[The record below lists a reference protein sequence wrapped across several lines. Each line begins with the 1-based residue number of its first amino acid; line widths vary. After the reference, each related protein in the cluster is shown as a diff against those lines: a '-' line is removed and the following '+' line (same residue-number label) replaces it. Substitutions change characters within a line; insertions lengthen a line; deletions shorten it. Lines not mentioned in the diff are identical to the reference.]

1 MTEQELAAIEA
12 RANEA
17 TAGPWVK
24 NGSVPEQVIYAPTKR
39 YPNRTSFMPIVYVT
53 QTDYASGE
61 YYADM
66 LDGDAEFIAHART
79 DVPALV
85 AEVRRLR
92 EDAARLDWLQ
102 AHGDAMGSA
111 IEMDHGVWVFGGDLR
126 AAIDDA
132 RAALGSA

>member
-1 MTEQELAAIEA
+1 MTEQELAAMEA
-12 RANEA
+12 RANAA

-24 NGSVPEQVIYAPTKR
+24 NGSVPEQLIYAPTKR

-85 AEVRRLR
+85 AEVRRLKGFEEIVLKMMHEQQR
-92 EDAARLDWLQ
+92 ESL
-102 AHGDAMGSA
+102 
-111 IEMDHGVWVFGGDLR
+111 GGL
-126 AAIDDA
+126 
-132 RAALGSA
+132 